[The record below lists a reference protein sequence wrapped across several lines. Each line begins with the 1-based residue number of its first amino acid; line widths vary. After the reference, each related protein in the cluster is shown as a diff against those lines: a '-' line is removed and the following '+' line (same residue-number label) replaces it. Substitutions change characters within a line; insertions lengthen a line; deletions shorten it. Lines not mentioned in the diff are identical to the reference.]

1 MFSLQTPLAMRSLM
15 GIGVCQ
21 IIGLMGDSDPG
32 FHVQVTD
39 QSLHPHSAFLNYVIL
54 FLNYKRGAEER
65 AL

>member
-1 MFSLQTPLAMRSLM
+1 M

-32 FHVQVTD
+32 FHVQVTE